1 MGTRKHSGCPDQAQS
16 LYPNVSSRQ
25 WTDAGKPHKHCYG
38 KLFEGANRA
47 LADHPQLFK
56 RIVKQFDGMR
66 KRNAFMEGYKKTAP
80 FAENLNEFD
89 EAREVVQDLIQEYE
103 AAEDADYLNPDTGEK
118 ATSAETDKRV
128 G

>member
-1 MGTRKHSGCPDQAQS
+1 MLQGR
-16 LYPNVSSRQ
+16 L
-25 WTDAGKPHKHCYG
+25 
-38 KLFEGANRA
+38 ANE
-47 LADHPQLFK
+47 PQLFK

-89 EAREVVQDLIQEYE
+89 ESRQVVQDLIQEYE
-103 AAEDADYLNPDTGEK
+103 AAEDANYLNPE
-118 ATSAETDKRV
+118 AEVPTSAETDKRL

>member
-1 MGTRKHSGCPDQAQS
+1 
-16 LYPNVSSRQ
+16 
-25 WTDAGKPHKHCYG
+25 
-38 KLFEGANRA
+38 
-47 LADHPQLFK
+47 
-56 RIVKQFDGMR
+56 MR

-103 AAEDADYLNPDTGEK
+103 AAEDADYLNPDAGDK